1 MWEERREV
9 AGEERESER
18 RVGGTNECGRS
29 GKDTSAKV
37 LKKKMEREKEK
48 EREHSEALS
57 ESRRGEERRGE
68 EKERCVL
75 WCAPDESERDKEINC
90 QEEPV
95 NPERQRREHVC
106 I

>member
-37 LKKKMEREKEK
+37 LKKKNGERER
-48 EREHSEALS
+48 ERARAFGGAKRVS
-57 ESRRGEERRGE
+57 ERRGE